1 MIRLIGVLLLIFILT
16 IIFGKPIRN
25 YMYNFVSKY
34 ADKLAKE
41 KTEDIKRKAKIQD
54 EIMSPRLESEE
65 RAKQIQIA
73 LNKAGFYK
81 GEIDGKLGP
90 QTEKAVRAFQKSNGL
105 EPDGIVGP
113 KTWEKLSRYLNN

>member
-1 MIRLIGVLLLIFILT
+1 
-16 IIFGKPIRN
+16 
-25 YMYNFVSKY
+25 MYNFVSKY

-73 LNKAGFYK
+73 LNKAGFYM

-105 EPDGIVGP
+105 EPDRIVGP